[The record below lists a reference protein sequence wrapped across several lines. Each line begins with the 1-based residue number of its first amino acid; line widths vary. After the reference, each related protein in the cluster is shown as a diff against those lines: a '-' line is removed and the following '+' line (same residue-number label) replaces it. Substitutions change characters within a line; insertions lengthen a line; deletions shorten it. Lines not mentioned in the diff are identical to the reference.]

1 MRKLFVLF
9 VIILLLLISCD
20 FPPVQPTHVTL
31 RVQGRDWNDV
41 YWQMV
46 KKGDPDTGEYKHYPI
61 NDFSLYDLEP
71 GTNYT
76 LRFYKVENT
85 IIENEAGTL
94 VEKRLIGDTYETHIV
109 IDHWETIIAV
119 TWTKE
124 SGLGCKI
131 EQSWPI

>member
-1 MRKLFVLF
+1 MKKYLIL
-9 VIILLLLISCD
+9 ITALLLLFISCD

-31 RVQGRDWNDV
+31 KVRGRDWNDV

-46 KKGDPDTGEYKHYPI
+46 KEGDPDTGEYKHYPI
-61 NDFSLYDLEP
+61 SDLNFYDLEP

-76 LRFYKVENT
+76 LRFYKVEST
-85 IIENEAGTL
+85 TIENEAGTL
-94 VEKRLIGDTYETHIV
+94 VEKRLIGDTYETHVV

-119 TWTKE
+119 TWNKD
-124 SGLGCKI
+124 SGLGCNI